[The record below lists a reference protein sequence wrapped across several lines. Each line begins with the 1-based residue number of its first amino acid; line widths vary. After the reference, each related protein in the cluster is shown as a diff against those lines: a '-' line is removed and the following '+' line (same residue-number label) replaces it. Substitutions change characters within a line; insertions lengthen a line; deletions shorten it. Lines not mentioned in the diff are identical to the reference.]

1 MRRKWKKLLAACLTA
16 VLLMSGLCPA
26 VSAAGEEQRV
36 LRVAFPESKGINEVY
51 EDGTY
56 GGCVYDWLQ

>member
-1 MRRKWKKLLAACLTA
+1 MRRKWKKLLTACLTA

-26 VSAAGEEQRV
+26 ISAAGEEQRV

-51 EDGTY
+51 EDGT
-56 GGCVYDWLQ
+56 